1 MKVIIIDDEPAMHLL
16 LRKML
21 EKIPEVQVAGTFA
34 NTKSAFAFLNEHN
47 DIGLA
52 FVDISMA
59 GENGLEFAA
68 RMEASGSPVQLVF
81 VTSHKEY
88 ALDAYE
94 LYVLDYLVKPVVQE
108 RLQRT
113 VHRALAN
120 DRASRLSSQ
129 PASAMQD
136 AGKTVVTAFGDVVVS
151 NERGR
156 IKWISRKCAELF
168 AYLLLNHGRRI
179 PRSRLVADIF
189 TGMEQDQAEKY
200 LNTTVH
206 QLRKSLEPLDMRDVV
221 RSENDGYALELMNPS
236 IDYAEFEKQVKQLQT
251 IEARDL
257 ELARQIERSYIG
269 DLFGDKAYV
278 WAIHETE
285 RYAEMY
291 ASFVKKLAEA
301 LIAMQD
307 APAASKLLMKLKQRN
322 PLDESATRLLMT
334 AYERI
339 GDKKRLTLV
348 YIDYVRLLDRE
359 LDVRPSDDLVRYYDS
374 LMGNFANKK

>member
-1 MKVIIIDDEPAMHLL
+1 MKVILIDDEQAMHLI

-21 EKIPEVQVAGTFA
+21 EKIPEVQVAGAFT
-34 NTKSAFAFLNEHN
+34 NTKSAVAFLNEHK
-47 DIGLA
+47 DVGLA
-52 FVDISMA
+52 FVDISLA

-68 RMEASGSPVQLVF
+68 KMEAWGSPVQLVF

-120 DRASRLSSQ
+120 DRASRLLSR
-129 PASAMQD
+129 PASAIQD

-151 NERGR
+151 NEAGR

-168 AYLLLNHGRRI
+168 AYLLLYHGRRI
-179 PRSRLVADIF
+179 PRSRLIADIF
-189 TGMEQDQAEKY
+189 MGMEKGHAEKY

-206 QLRKSLEPLDMRDVV
+206 QLRKSLEPLGMRDVV
-221 RSENDGYALELMNPS
+221 RSENDGYALELTNPS

-251 IEARDL
+251 IEAGDV

-291 ASFVKKLAEA
+291 VSFAKRLAEA
-301 LIAMQD
+301 LLAVQD
-307 APAASKLLMKLKQRN
+307 TSAASKLLMKLKQRN
-322 PLDESATRLLMT
+322 PLDESVTRLWMSLH
-334 AYERI
+334 ERM
-339 GDKKRLTLV
+339 GDKKGLTMI
-348 YIDYVRLLDRE
+348 YTDYVRLLNRE
-359 LDVRPSDDLVRYYDS
+359 LGIRPSDDLVRHYDS
-374 LMGNFANKK
+374 LIGRFANKK